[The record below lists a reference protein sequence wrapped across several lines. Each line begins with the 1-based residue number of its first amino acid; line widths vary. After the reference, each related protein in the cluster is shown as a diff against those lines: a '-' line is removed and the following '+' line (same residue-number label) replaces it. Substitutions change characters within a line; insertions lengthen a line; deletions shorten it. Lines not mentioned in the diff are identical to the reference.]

1 MSRNLPQSKLPSE
14 SQKKIKLV
22 LLIDEADAMNGYDQV
37 IHAQLRRIFMQ
48 DFSLNFAA
56 VISGTHYIQTWN
68 RPESPWWNL
77 FTLIELKPLSEPDA
91 KKLIQD
97 PVKGIFK
104 FRDDALDN
112 VLEKTACKP
121 YLIQQLCISLV
132 NHALDEQRRII
143 TLEDVEFVIK
153 QSDFIINGVTEFH
166 GSN

>member
-1 MSRNLPQSKLPSE
+1 
-14 SQKKIKLV
+14 
-22 LLIDEADAMNGYDQV
+22 MNGYDQV

-77 FTLIELKPLSEPDA
+77 STLIELKPLSEPDA